1 MTAVA
6 DFEEGVQLS
15 IKLDKSA
22 MEYRPVERSVFI
34 NELKRKRLKTS
45 RPVTIVAKTIPRLY
59 ARHPI
64 KKCPNPFEGNIYKL
78 SRVNGFVNWE
88 YEKAVNEQRIRE
100 NKSPTFESLPRT
112 WGKRLKGTPLVSHEG
127 FYYLE
132 VKVEKSIE
140 YRYYSLN
147 KNVKIP
153 TTTIEPYLVRSQ
165 SSRQGLDNPVV
176 LRDYRIDHIV
186 SVKLD
191 GNGYILV
198 GNSGTVRA

>member
-1 MTAVA
+1 
-6 DFEEGVQLS
+6 L
-15 IKLDKSA
+15 I
-22 MEYRPVERSVFI
+22 
-34 NELKRKRLKTS
+34 
-45 RPVTIVAKTIPRLY
+45 AKTIPRLY

-88 YEKAVNEQRIRE
+88 YEKAVNEQKIRE
-100 NKSPTFESLPRT
+100 NKSPNFEALPRT
-112 WGKRLKGTPLVSHEG
+112 WGKRLKGTPLVSYEG

-132 VKVEKSIE
+132 VKIEKSIE
-140 YRYYSLN
+140 YRYYSIK
-147 KNVKIP
+147 KNVRIP
-153 TTTIEPYLVRSQ
+153 TTSVEPYLVNST

-186 SVKLD
+186 AVKLD

-198 GNSGTVRA
+198 GNSGAVRA